1 MTRFAKPSDAL
12 TVNQQ
17 RVISSLGESRSRPA
31 DAVPHRLIVGPMKAK
46 RYKPEP
52 WHVPIR

>member
-1 MTRFAKPSDAL
+1 MTRFAKPSDTLSEPQKAMVRAL
-12 TVNQQ
+12 GA
-17 RVISSLGESRSRPA
+17 SSPRQPQ
-31 DAVPHRLIVGPMKAK
+31 AVPHRLIAGPMKAK